1 MLYGFGRINAAGERL
16 VPGDDVPGGSR
27 VEVGKRSLV
36 SLQLGEVA
44 GRVSMVVRENSTVL
58 LRARRYGGEVDY
70 TPLLVAGKIVL
81 KIEDLPGSERVLVDA
96 PGIQIDV
103 RGTQFSIA
111 NSSAGAHVD
120 VVEGV
125 VRVRPRLEWLERIP
139 PSVRERS
146 AVLRSVEDSL
156 ERVAVPV
163 AAGQRGEFDGSL
175 ARQVTRAVPE
185 LERLTK
191 NARFQSAAGA
201 GEAQK
206 LAELIDGDMGAM
218 DFGGA
223 IEREFEEQ
231 PDRWVADRPLE
242 QGEAAAVQSTVFRW
256 SASSNLD
263 DLDDSHCRRK
273 PRVLEILRMKDGSQV
288 KGCVLMQTSGRQ
300 GRTASLIIQSRAG
313 ERREIPLS
321 EINAI
326 DYSKYGNR

>member
-1 MLYGFGRINAAGERL
+1 MLYGFGRINAAGESL

-103 RGTQFSIA
+103 RGTRFSIA

-218 DFGGA
+218 DFGAA
-223 IEREFEEQ
+223 IEREFEGKRKE
-231 PDRWVADRPLE
+231 WVRLRPLVKRE
-242 QGEAAAVQSTVFRW
+242 IETVESTVFRL
-256 SASSNLD
+256 SVPGK
-263 DLDDSHCRRK
+263 LDDSHCSRE
-273 PRVLEILRMKDGSQV
+273 RVMVDVLNMVDGSEIV
-288 KGCVLMQTSGRQ
+288 GCILGQTAATREQPGLMIIK
-300 GRTASLIIQSRAG
+300 TAA
-313 ERREIPLS
+313 EPRREVPLS
-321 EINAI
+321 DIRSIQFKDSAE
-326 DYSKYGNR
+326 R